1 MPRFRDPELT
11 SRPSDQDKPQRVKSP
26 KDLKRSVDPAV
37 LEMIDFA
44 KEQGVITAFDRVLA
58 QQPQCQYGYRGICC
72 RFCMMGP
79 CRIKA
84 DEGPASRGICGANVW
99 TIVARSVGLMI
110 LTGCASHA
118 QHGNH
123 MAHVLHMVAE
133 GHAPDYAIKD
143 PEKLIRICKQVGIE
157 TEGKELLD
165 LARELADAAL
175 EDFSRLKGE
184 GESTWVVKKQ
194 VPDRIEKYRSHMV
207 MPHGIHATISDLVTQ
222 AHVGMDNDPVNLVF
236 SAIRVGLADLANMWL
251 ATDIS
256 DILFG
261 TPQPVLSEANMGVLD
276 PKKVNI
282 VVHGHNPLLSEM
294 IVAAAR
300 EMEGEAKAAGAEGIQ
315 LSGICCTGNEVLMR
329 QGVPIVTSFSSQEL
343 AICTGAVDAM
353 VVDVQCIMPGL
364 NTVAQCFGTRLIYT
378 SDIVKNPGTIHIDYQ
393 EARAMENAR
402 EVIRHAIEAYK
413 ERGAR
418 PTHIPPVKNKV
429 VAGWSLEA
437 ILEVFKSVNPDNPVR
452 VLNDAILSGELNGVI
467 LMAGCNNLKT
477 FQDEA
482 HIEIAR
488 AMLKNDVFVISTGCH
503 AQACAKAGLMD
514 PDRVEEFCGEGLQSF
529 YKRISAN
536 ANLKYGLPP
545 VFHIGSCVD
554 NSRAAELLML
564 MAADLGVDTPKVP
577 FVASAPEAMSGKATS
592 IGTWAVTIGFPTH
605 VGTMPPVEGCDLIYS
620 ILTQIASDVYGGYF
634 ILEPDIQVA
643 IKKLLNALEYRTW
656 KLRVHK
662 RVAEDLETALCQ
674 SW

>member
-1 MPRFRDPELT
+1 MPRFRDPGLT
-11 SRPSDQDKPQRVKSP
+11 SRPSDRTPRVIDPKSI
-26 KDLKRSVDPAV
+26 KRSVDPAV
-37 LEMIDFA
+37 LEMIDVA
-44 KEQGVITAFDRVLA
+44 SERGVTTAFDRVVA
-58 QQPQCQYGYRGICC
+58 QQPQCQFGYRGICC

-84 DEGPASRGICGANVW
+84 EEGPGSRGICGANSW

-123 MAHVLHMVAE
+123 MAHVLHMIAHGE
-133 GHAPDYAIKD
+133 APDYTIKD
-143 PEKLIRICKQVGIE
+143 PDKLVRLCRQLDIQ
-157 TEGKELLD
+157 TEGKDTLT
-165 LARELADAAL
+165 LAGEFAAKAR

-184 GESTWVVKKQ
+184 GESVWTVKKQ
-194 VPDRIEKYRSHMV
+194 IAPRIERYRSHMV

-236 SAIRVGLADLANMWL
+236 SAVRVGLADLAGKWI

-256 DILFG
+256 DVVFG
-261 TPQPVLSEANMGVLD
+261 TPQPVVSEANMGVLKPD
-276 PKKVNI
+276 QVNI
-282 VVHGHNPLLSEM
+282 IVHGHNPLLSEM

-300 EMEGEAKAAGAEGIQ
+300 EPAMVAEARAAGAAGIN
-315 LSGICCTGNEVLMR
+315 LAGICCTGNEVLMR

-343 AICTGAVDAM
+343 AICTGSVDAM

-364 NTVAQCFGTRLIYT
+364 NTVAQCFGTRLITT
-378 SDIVKNPGTIHIDYQ
+378 SDIVKNPGTMHIDYQ

-402 EVIRHAIEAYK
+402 EVIRQGIEAFK
-413 ERGAR
+413 ERGSR
-418 PTHIPPVKNKV
+418 PVHIPNVKNKV

-437 ILEVFKSVNPDNPVR
+437 IFALFKTVNPDKPVR
-452 VLNDAILSGELNGVI
+452 VLNEAILSGELKGVI

-477 FQDEA
+477 FQDQA

-514 PDRVEEFCGEGLQSF
+514 PARVDELCGPGLKKF
-529 YKRISAN
+529 YQRIGEKAE
-536 ANLKYGLPP
+536 LKYGLPP

-564 MAADLGVDTPKVP
+564 MAEDLGVDTPKVP

-592 IGTWAVTIGFPTH
+592 IGTWAVTIGLPTH
-605 VGTMPPVEGCDLIYS
+605 VGTMPPVEGSDLIYS
-620 ILTQIASDVYGGYF
+620 ILTQIAGDVFGGYF
-634 ILEPDIQVA
+634 ILEPDIEVA
-643 IKKLLNALEYRTW
+643 IQKLLNALEYRTW
-656 KLRVHK
+656 KLGVH
-662 RVAEDLETALCQ
+662 RQVAEDFETALCQ
-674 SW
+674 NW